1 MWWWCSGEES
11 PDILKMAILM
21 MFWRWSFWWYP
32 SWSLKITILLISW
45 RLPFWWYTSWRWS
58 FWWCFEWRSG
68 EKSFHSWWLPWSRPW
83 GDQPSYR
90 QRPLS
95 GRKIK
100 LVTLF
105 SSLKQIDYFTGASLN
120 PKLKQIDLTIF
131 QDQVE
136 DKLMSLFSRSKFK
149 TNWHYD
155 YEYDVT
161 IFKEQTPKAAP
172 STSVLN
178 LGGGGEGSIWLWRW
192 FRWKWWR
199 SKWGVSQ
206 QMNLN
211 IKKTVRT
218 VCTY

>member
-1 MWWWCSGEES
+1 MIVLRRKVPWYLEDGHFDDVLTMIILMI
-11 PDILKMAILM
+11 PILKLEDYHFVDI
-21 MFWRWSFWWYP
+21 
-32 SWSLKITILLISW
+32 LKITILMI
-45 RLPFWWYTSWRWS
+45 SWRWS

-68 EKSFHSWWLPWSRPW
+68 EKSFHSWWLPWSRPR

-95 GRKIK
+95 GRTIK

-131 QDQVE
+131 QDQVQ
-136 DKLMSLFSRSKFK
+136 DKLMSLFFRSKFK
-149 TNWHYD
+149 TNWHYN

-178 LGGGGEGSIWLWRW
+178 LGGGGEGSIWLWRS

-211 IKKTVRT
+211 IKRPFGLSVR
-218 VCTY
+218 